1 MEERKVIEVDSG
13 TYFSTAVVAC
23 GFILMMG
30 ALSLLICKLYYSLT
44 IDIFKPW
51 SVIFKEFLRFE
62 LPLMALLSMAGYF
75 LIATKRIT
83 CFDPEQKSYFRGAQ
97 FHSFRKG
104 EWKPLRLDQYKFIA
118 FQKFD
123 KSYDYKF
130 GFLMDRH
137 VDEHIYDL
145 RFVRPDNTFDSF
157 VSASN
162 FRAVAE
168 IVKLG
173 NLLSKL
179 YNIPFCDYVKQALM
193 KSKVLDFTDG
203 EDWPT
208 V

>member
-1 MEERKVIEVDSG
+1 MHDLVASSDR
-13 TYFSTAVVAC
+13 VV
-23 GFILMMG
+23 
-30 ALSLLICKLYYSLT
+30 
-44 IDIFKPW
+44 
-51 SVIFKEFLRFE
+51 
-62 LPLMALLSMAGYF
+62 
-75 LIATKRIT
+75 
-83 CFDPEQKSYFRGAQ
+83 
-97 FHSFRKG
+97 SFRCVCHVRHATG
-104 EWKPLRLDQYKFIA
+104 CCRYQLIA

-137 VDEHIYDL
+137 VDEHVYDL

-203 EDWPT
+203 DDWPT